1 MPPIS
6 KMGMLKSFQLLE
18 INIISAQDL
27 EPTSKKMKTYAT
39 AWVHPTRKLT
49 TGVDVEG
56 GNNPT
61 WNDKFVFRVDEEFLR
76 QDTSAVHIEIFSVHW
91 FRDSLIGTVR
101 VLVGNLIPP
110 IRAYGHH
117 NHHLGMRFVAL
128 QVCLFIPFFSS
139 YAISWLFITNII
151 WLRTYVVSCMHAIN
165 WDIFFDLLYCLIS
178 FFVFFSPIYLSKC
191 HFIFYK
197 FVQKFQ
203 INFTPFNECDN
214 SLTLHI
220 MS

>member
-6 KMGMLKSFQLLE
+6 KMGMLKPFQLLE
-18 INIISAQDL
+18 INVISAQDL
-27 EPTSKKMKTYAT
+27 EPTSKKMKTYAS

-110 IRAYGHH
+110 IRAHGHH

-128 QVCLFIPFFSS
+128 QVCLFIPLFSS
-139 YAISWLFITNII
+139 YVNSWLSITDVMY
-151 WLRTYVVSCMHAIN
+151 LRTYVVACMHASMQSI
-165 WDIFFDLLYCLIS
+165 WDIFFHILYCLINFSSS
-178 FFVFFSPIYLSKC
+178 FLVLLFQFTFSECMYCSFLFIFVENSTFSP
-191 HFIFYK
+191 F
-197 FVQKFQ
+197 
-203 INFTPFNECDN
+203 
-214 SLTLHI
+214 
-220 MS
+220 